1 MPTPIADSSSS
12 SEPVRR
18 EIGRTGLKVFPI
30 GLGAMPLSIQG
41 RPDAAQAGAV
51 IKAFI
56 DGGGDF
62 IDTANAYCVDQRDM
76 GHNEQLIRRTLDRLG
91 VADRIMVATKGGLI
105 RPRGEWEVDGRPA
118 WLRASCEK
126 SLRDLNTDCIALYQL
141 HAVDPKVPLADSLA
155 ALLQL
160 QAEGKIRHIGL
171 SNVRPEQLREALAQA
186 PIVSVQN
193 RCSLF
198 NQGDFRN
205 GMVDLCADKGVSYIA
220 HSPVGGHF
228 GHARLAAHA
237 ELGALAAR
245 LGVSAYR
252 VALAW
257 LMQKGSHILP
267 IPGASK
273 VASIIDSLRSVA
285 VSLSAADMAV
295 VDSLPDL

>member
-12 SEPVRR
+12 SKPVRR
-18 EIGRTGLKVFPI
+18 ELGRTGLKVFPI
-30 GLGAMPLSIQG
+30 GLGAMPLSIHG
-41 RPDAAQAGAV
+41 RPDDAQAGAV

-56 DGGGDF
+56 DGGGDL
-62 IDTANAYCVDQRDM
+62 IDTANAYCLDERDM
-76 GHNEQLIRRTLDRLG
+76 GHNEQLIRRALDRLG
-91 VADRIMVATKGGLI
+91 VSDRIMVATKGGLT

-118 WLRASCEK
+118 CLRASCEK

-141 HAVDPKVPLADSLA
+141 HAIDPKVPLAESLA

-160 QAEGKIRHIGL
+160 RAEGKIRHIGL

-186 PIVSVQN
+186 PIVAVQN

-198 NQGDFRN
+198 NKRDFHN
-205 GMVDLCADKGVSYIA
+205 GLVDLCAEQGVSYIA

-228 GHARLAAHA
+228 GHTRLAAHA
-237 ELGALAAR
+237 EIGTLAAR

-257 LMQKGSHILP
+257 LMQKGAHILP

-285 VSLSAADMAV
+285 VSLSAADMAA
-295 VDSLPDL
+295 VDRLPDL